1 MGGETSGSVRLM
13 ALIGALGATGRRLFH
28 RRLTQEDWV
37 AEAGLR
43 PPSYGV
49 LLVIERMGPVS
60 QKQIS
65 DQMAL
70 DPSDLVAVIDTL
82 EQAGLLTRSRDPQ
95 DRRRYSLTLT
105 ALGRK
110 RLRRLD
116 AIAAEVEEE
125 LLAPL
130 DEDERQALCQL
141 ISRVLEHQRRTDPP
155 EDRIGRRRTTPAY

>member
-1 MGGETSGSVRLM
+1 MGEATTGPVRLM
-13 ALIGALGATGRRLFH
+13 ALIGALGASGRRLFA
-28 RRLTQEDWV
+28 RRLASEDWV

-49 LLVIERMGPVS
+49 LMTIDRLGPVS

-70 DPSDLVAVIDTL
+70 DPSDLVGVIDVL
-82 EQAGLLTRSRDPQ
+82 EGAGFLVRSRDPE

-105 ALGRK
+105 AAGRK
-110 RLRRLD
+110 TLQRFD
-116 AIAAEVEEE
+116 AMAAEVEEE

-130 DEDERQALCQL
+130 DAEERRTFRLL
-141 ISRVLEHQRRTDPP
+141 VERVLAHPRHAERPVS
-155 EDRIGRRRTTPAY
+155 G